1 MKNISKNYFELKIVQ
16 SDKISKVDTFALK
29 KEFPLIYDMTFS
41 LNLWDKKYDNLKYE
55 KKFDRQI

>member
-29 KEFPLIYDMTFS
+29 KLVSFDLRYDILIES
-41 LNLWDKKYDNLKYE
+41 LGQKIW
-55 KKFDRQI
+55 